1 MLKGNVGE
9 GRSFRGVVPPR
20 SVRGFTL
27 IELLVVIAIIAILAA
42 ILFPVFSQARA
53 KAYQATCTNN
63 TRQIAMAVAM
73 YVQDHDEILP
83 YSIIEDTPPSY
94 QLFWWGAIQPYHKSW
109 QLYRCPGDQQ
119 TIRSRPW
126 WGAALPPAPLV
137 DLSYGWNHPHMPYRP
152 RYNPTG
158 TSLAI
163 YTYPAEAMVAMH
175 SEAPATD
182 TWSKRHVYCPIHWR
196 PGTLPQAPEQN
207 VTDDHF
213 DGTCAALL
221 DGHSKWYRKSV
232 LIYGDYSSGGFIDR
246 FWAHYVGGQ

>member
-1 MLKGNVGE
+1 MRQKAIAMKAYG
-9 GRSFRGVVPPR
+9 
-20 SVRGFTL
+20 RGFTL

-42 ILFPVFSQARA
+42 ILFPVFSHARA

-73 YVQDHDEILP
+73 YTQDHDEILP
-83 YSIIEDTPPSY
+83 YAFIDDTQTPPSGGRTY
-94 QLFWWGAIQPYHKSW
+94 YLLWWGAIQPYHKSW

-119 TIRSRPW
+119 LIRLAPW
-126 WGAALPPAPLV
+126 WGAALPPAPSV
-137 DLSYGWNHPHMPYRP
+137 DLSYGWNYPHMPYRNI
-152 RYNPTG
+152 YNPTG
-158 TSLAI
+158 THLAR

-175 SEAPATD
+175 SEAPPTATWAK
-182 TWSKRHVYCPIHWR
+182 TYVYCPIHWP

-213 DGTCAALL
+213 EGTCAVLL

-246 FWAHYVGGQ
+246 FWAHYVGNQ